1 MLNVCTMAQ
10 LVYFEQGAVYT
21 LQPRDVMLYAD
32 QGARDV
38 FLYAGICMQVKEHVM
53 SIVCRFLYAGQRA
66 RDVFLYAGQ
75 GAPICR
81 PGGQGVATA
90 PRHLVYA
97 NWYVPLM

>member
-32 QGARDV
+32 QGA
-38 FLYAGICMQVKEHVM
+38 
-53 SIVCRFLYAGQRA
+53 
-66 RDVFLYAGQ
+66 
-75 GAPICR
+75 PICR